1 MQAIFETTFDVIYL
15 LSIILI
21 GFYMVFK
28 ANDNIYFK
36 LFGIMAIVLG
46 FGDAFHLVPRSYAL
60 LTTGLE
66 DNAVALGIG
75 KFITSIT
82 MTFFYVILYH
92 IWRFRYNVNN
102 KQRLT
107 IIIYILALSRIILC
121 LLPGND
127 WLNYYQP
134 ISYGIYRNIPF
145 TIMGIILIYLFIR
158 ESKVNNDKYLKHMG
172 LAIILSFGFYIPV
185 VLFAKTYN
193 WVGILMI
200 PKTLAYVWVV
210 YMGYNEIKN
219 KNS

>member
-1 MQAIFETTFDVIYL
+1 
-15 LSIILI
+15 
-21 GFYMVFK
+21 
-28 ANDNIYFK
+28 
-36 LFGIMAIVLG
+36 MAIVLG

-66 DNAVALGIG
+66 NNAVALGIG

-92 IWRFRYNVNN
+92 IWRIRYNVNN

-107 IIIYILALSRIILC
+107 IIIYILALCRIILC

-134 ISYGIYRNIPF
+134 INYGIYRNIPF

-200 PKTLAYVWVV
+200 PKTLSYVWVV
-210 YMGYNEIKN
+210 YMGFNEIKD
-219 KNS
+219 KNC